1 MWISLGILFESALI
15 FECLDFYKMT
25 GTGTPS
31 YFFKVTFQ
39 LCQLCPFLGGQ

>member
-1 MWISLGILFESALI
+1 MCISLGILFEFALI

-31 YFFKVTFQ
+31 YFFIFFFIFYFFIII
-39 LCQLCPFLGGQ
+39 FLL